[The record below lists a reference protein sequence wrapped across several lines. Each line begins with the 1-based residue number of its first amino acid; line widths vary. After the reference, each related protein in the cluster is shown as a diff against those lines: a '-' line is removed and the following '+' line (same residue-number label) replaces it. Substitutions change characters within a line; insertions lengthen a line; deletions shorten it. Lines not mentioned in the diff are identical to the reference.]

1 MTGREEWNARYA
13 ETESVY
19 GNEPNEF
26 FREQLD
32 SLDPGYLLLPGEG
45 EGRNALWAARQGW
58 RVLAFDYS
66 FEALNKALKLFGREG
81 VSVMYSLSS
90 AESFRP
96 FWQFDAIALIYFHL
110 KADIRKEFHRKVA
123 TWLKPNGRV
132 IIECFHPDQLGRF
145 SGGPKDPSLFATID
159 ELKCD
164 FETLRIDFI
173 DRCEINLDEGAL
185 HRGLAVVTRM
195 VATREG

>member
-13 ETESVY
+13 EFESVY

-26 FREQLD
+26 FREQLGK
-32 SLDPGYLLLPGEG
+32 LDPGYLLLPGEG

-66 FEALNKALKLFGREG
+66 FEALNRALRKFGREG
-81 VSVMYSLSS
+81 VSVIYSLNN
-90 AESFRP
+90 AETFRP

-110 KADIRKEFHRKVA
+110 NAAIRKEFHRKVA
-123 TWLKPNGRV
+123 SWLKPNGRV
-132 IIECFHPDQLGRF
+132 ILECFHPDQLGRS

-159 ELKCD
+159 ELRSD
-164 FETLRIDFI
+164 FETLRIDSL
-173 DRCEINLDEGAL
+173 DRFEITLDEGEL
-185 HRGLAVVTRM
+185 HRGLSVVTRM
-195 VATREG
+195 VATREE